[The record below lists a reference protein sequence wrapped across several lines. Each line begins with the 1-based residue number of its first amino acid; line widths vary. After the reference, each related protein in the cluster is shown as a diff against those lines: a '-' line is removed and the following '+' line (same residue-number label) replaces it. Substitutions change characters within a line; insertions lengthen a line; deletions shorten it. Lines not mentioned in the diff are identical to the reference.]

1 MPTTRRSTGGARARP
16 GPTRGQSTISF
27 SHRVSKPVPK
37 DQNKAALTSAVERVE
52 IGKPAKKEDEEGA
65 NEIQLDKPTSP
76 EIEQTEAKEEL
87 FEESDSAVRA
97 KKISDAQIN
106 KYWKSIEAQRIA
118 PRVHLKDLS
127 LAEKVLR
134 YFDVSSQY
142 GPCIGLQRM
151 KRWQRAE
158 RLGLNPPIEVLAVLL
173 KEQNGNS
180 LERAHMDE
188 LMNTT
193 VVGPA

>member
-1 MPTTRRSTGGARARP
+1 MPTTRRSTGGARSRP
-16 GPTRGQSTISF
+16 GPARGQSTISF

-37 DQNKAALTSAVERVE
+37 DQKKAPLTSAVETVDIDKLAKE
-52 IGKPAKKEDEEGA
+52 GKEAD
-65 NEIQLDKPTSP
+65 EIQLDESANR
-76 EIEQTEAKEEL
+76 EIEEAEVKETP
-87 FEESDSAVRA
+87 FEKSDSAVRA
-97 KKISDAQIN
+97 TKISDAQIN
-106 KYWKSIEAQRIA
+106 NYWKLIEAQRIA
-118 PRVHLKDLS
+118 PRVHQQDVS

-158 RLGLNPPIEVLAVLL
+158 RLGLDPPIEVLAVLL
-173 KEQNGNS
+173 KEEQNGNS